1 MIFRPELA
9 AKIVTG
15 KKTATRRAL
24 SDNPR
29 SPWWRERSSYEVG
42 QVFAVQPGR
51 GVPAIAKARI
61 LQLRIEPLSALKPSD
76 ARREGFPTR
85 EAFVDAWRSINGSWD
100 PDQRVRVVE
109 FELAGPDCGGCGGFG
124 TWALSCKA
132 CFGTGVEVTAAARQ
146 LLAD

>member
-9 AKIVTG
+9 AKIVKG

-29 SPWWRERSSYEVG
+29 SPWWRERSSYERD

-51 GVPAIAKARI
+51 GVPRIAEAVVTSVK
-61 LQLRIEPLSALKPSD
+61 IEPLSFLRPAD

-85 EAFVDAWRSINGSWD
+85 DAFVAAWRDINGSWD
-100 PDQRVRVVE
+100 PDERVHVLEFVVVDRHRYLCLRCLDRE
-109 FELAGPDCGGCGGFG
+109 GGCEHCEQG
-124 TWALSCKA
+124 TRDSRL
-132 CFGTGVEVTAAARQ
+132 
-146 LLAD
+146 